1 MRIIGSTP
9 KQGSQKKGEME
20 QTPPMRMSRAQR
32 PIEWLFDKYGQLE
45 RPWEI
50 IISFR
55 NGELEFPNEI
65 IYSYSK
71 SNESGTSIVKEREPS
86 RSMVIQ
92 HPESYKGELG

>member
-9 KQGSQKKGEME
+9 KMGSQGQDEVE

-32 PIEWLFDKYGQLE
+32 PFEWLFDKYGQLE

-65 IYSYSK
+65 IYNYSK
-71 SNESGTSIVKEREPS
+71 SNESGTNIVKEREPS
-86 RSMVIQ
+86 RSMIIQ
-92 HPESYKGELG
+92 